1 MNTMI
6 RHREKEYNQHQFQ
19 VKHFNY
25 LTDCKNNVNFF
36 GKNEKNS
43 HTKLNFTYRITT
55 LPLAWSKNCKSSY
68 Q

>member
-1 MNTMI
+1 MNS
-6 RHREKEYNQHQFQ
+6 KAGF
-19 VKHFNY
+19 FNY
-25 LTDCKNNVNFF
+25 LTDCKNNVNFY

-55 LPLAWSKNCKSSY
+55 PPLLVSKNCKSSY